1 MWFGRR
7 CASLSALAAPHCRSG
22 LPVCLCR
29 SRLAGWLELELEL
42 ELDNGPKMGLGDR
55 PRQLCKIKNFIAE
68 IGQTPL
74 GPKPQPQ
81 PSPSAPPP
89 KRPPFRCSV
98 LSHTSTHTRKSDQHF
113 SLPAVTHTYFYR
125 PHHAEPTAPYITT
138 QIPQFCR
145 SRTTNQRTSQ
155 QNLQ

>member
-1 MWFGRR
+1 MVKIQNFYFTFFAYIYGLMLWLPRNGR
-7 CASLSALAAPHCRSG
+7 SAANHG
-22 LPVCLCR
+22 YV
-29 SRLAGWLELELEL
+29 
-42 ELDNGPKMGLGDR
+42 
-55 PRQLCKIKNFIAE
+55 KIKNFIAE

-74 GPKPQPQ
+74 RPKPQPQ
-81 PSPSAPPP
+81 PSPSAPHQKGP
-89 KRPPFRCSV
+89 RFAARCSPTHP
-98 LSHTSTHTRKSDQHF
+98 HTPKSDQHF
-113 SLPAVTHTYFYR
+113 TLPAVTHTYFYR